1 MESLD
6 CLKDEHLY
14 AALWKKMVHFIKPL
28 SPALKKHAFIFFN
41 SLLDYCVSII
51 IQMFRSNSHIVMHPI
66 HLFWMCLVIM
76 CHFPKA
82 SVSCQSYC
90 HDNITQ
96 LRLHTCDVNPLFHH
110 MRWCWWLLTY
120 VWLQWTYYH
129 VARNQFEMF
138 LTLWH
143 GALSCLRCWHRT
155 GWFHVFMLRP
165 GNICCSV
172 SWHLVRS
179 EMLLCIPWL

>member
-1 MESLD
+1 
-6 CLKDEHLY
+6 
-14 AALWKKMVHFIKPL
+14 MVHFIKPL

-90 HDNITQ
+90 HDIITQ

-110 MRWCWWLLTY
+110 MR
-120 VWLQWTYYH
+120 
-129 VARNQFEMF
+129 
-138 LTLWH
+138 
-143 GALSCLRCWHRT
+143 
-155 GWFHVFMLRP
+155 
-165 GNICCSV
+165 
-172 SWHLVRS
+172 
-179 EMLLCIPWL
+179 

>member
-6 CLKDEHLY
+6 CLMRHCEKKWCTLSNRW
-14 AALWKKMVHFIKPL
+14 ALPWRNTPL
-28 SPALKKHAFIFFN
+28 FFFN

-82 SVSCQSYC
+82 SVSCQSCC
-90 HDNITQ
+90 HDIITQ

-143 GALSCLRCWHRT
+143 GALSCLCCWHRT